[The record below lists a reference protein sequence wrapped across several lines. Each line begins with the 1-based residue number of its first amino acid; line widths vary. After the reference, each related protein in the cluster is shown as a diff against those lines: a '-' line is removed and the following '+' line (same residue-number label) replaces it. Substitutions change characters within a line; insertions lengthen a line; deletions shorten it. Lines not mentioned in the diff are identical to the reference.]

1 MEAKAQTVKQNTE
14 KYSLKKKASQQTDRQ
29 TEKPRSQETWLVR
42 KTYRLIIR
50 AEILTFLFQFSN
62 KRHAKLP
69 RQVTFW
75 LSDWQQDVVF
85 SRLGRFLD
93 PVANQAASVCPLR
106 SATSLLH
113 SGSVPCQSDAMV
125 ANICIPGSGHWNNWM
140 KIIVKEGLRLPSIAI
155 RCRLL
160 SHSKSGT

>member
-69 RQVTFW
+69 RQVTF
-75 LSDWQQDVVF
+75 
-85 SRLGRFLD
+85 
-93 PVANQAASVCPLR
+93 
-106 SATSLLH
+106 
-113 SGSVPCQSDAMV
+113 
-125 ANICIPGSGHWNNWM
+125 
-140 KIIVKEGLRLPSIAI
+140 
-155 RCRLL
+155 
-160 SHSKSGT
+160 